1 MDHMAV
7 SPRDRDDRPDRIEAV
22 QVRLWNDAQH
32 ARLALRQRRH
42 CQHGRGRSEKTAT
55 LHRDFPRKRFVWVQ
69 QAMGSLHCTRSFGAG
84 GQLFPIFQKEV
95 MKFFVTPVTFDR
107 HTDGCQ

>member
-1 MDHMAV
+1 MDHMTV
-7 SPRDRDDRPDRIEAV
+7 SPRDRGDRPDRIEAV
-22 QVRLWNDAQH
+22 QVRLWND
-32 ARLALRQRRH
+32 
-42 CQHGRGRSEKTAT
+42 
-55 LHRDFPRKRFVWVQ
+55 VQ
-69 QAMGSLHCTRSFGAG
+69 QATGSLHRTRNFGAG